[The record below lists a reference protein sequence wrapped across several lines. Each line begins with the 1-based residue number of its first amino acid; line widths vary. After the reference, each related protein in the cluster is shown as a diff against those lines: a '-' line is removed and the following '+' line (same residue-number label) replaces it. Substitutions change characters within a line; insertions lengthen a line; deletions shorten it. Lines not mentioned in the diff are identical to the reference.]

1 MQSAL
6 FSLFT
11 SMKYLH
17 KINLNLLRPPTMAAK
32 TGEGWARGELA
43 ICLLGKEQ
51 WGWQP
56 LKAAT
61 AWQQNKQTLNE

>member
-1 MQSAL
+1 
-6 FSLFT
+6 
-11 SMKYLH
+11 MKYLH
-17 KINLNLLRPPTMAAK
+17 KINLNLLRPPTKAAK
-32 TGEGWARGELA
+32 SGEGSKGERGEPA

-61 AWQQNKQTLNE
+61 ATAWQQNKQTLNE

>member
-32 TGEGWARGELA
+32 TKEGGKGEKGELA

-61 AWQQNKQTLNE
+61 AWQQNK